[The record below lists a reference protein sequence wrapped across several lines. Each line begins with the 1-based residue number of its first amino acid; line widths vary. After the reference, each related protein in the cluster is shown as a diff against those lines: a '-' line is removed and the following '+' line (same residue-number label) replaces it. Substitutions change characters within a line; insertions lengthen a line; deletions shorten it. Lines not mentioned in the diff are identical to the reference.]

1 MGKIVKLKKFFFFL
15 LTFFELTNIFAQG
28 ERKSVVAL
36 SRSIAQMW
44 LLSGGTLLGTTED
57 ALDENTESV
66 FPLGEFVLNVHPKMQ
81 KSTISIGNLS
91 SPNLEALLSLKP
103 DLVLLTQD
111 IPAHKKLFSRLKNS
125 TDVIIVDVKTFSDY
139 ESYMNQFTKM
149 TNRADLYEKNVV
161 QVKNDIQN
169 IIKSVPNHKNQSFLL
184 LRTSSAKNK
193 ILKNHFTSEIL
204 CDLGLTPVVSDSS
217 GLDVLSMEALFSLN
231 PDWIFV
237 TSQGDEKKAI
247 QSFEADFVS
256 RPAWKNLK
264 AVKNG
269 QVVFLTKELYN
280 YKPNELWAEAY
291 AYLYTIL
298 YGTLD
303 KSVFSSKR
311 HL

>member
-1 MGKIVKLKKFFFFL
+1 MENRIEWVDTAKTITMLLVIIGHCNYYYIMTSYGGVDYRTDIGHVSIACKILDHIVNFIY
-15 LTFFELTNIFAQG
+15 TFHMPLFM
-28 ERKSVVAL
+28 AL
-36 SRSIAQMW
+36 SGM
-44 LLSGGTLLGTTED
+44 
-57 ALDENTESV
+57 
-66 FPLGEFVLNVHPKMQ
+66 
-81 KSTISIGNLS
+81 
-91 SPNLEALLSLKP
+91 
-103 DLVLLTQD
+103 
-111 IPAHKKLFSRLKNS
+111 LFSFSMKKE
-125 TDVIIVDVKTFSDY
+125 VTFS
-139 ESYMNQFTKM
+139 N
-149 TNRADLYEKNVV
+149 
-161 QVKNDIQN
+161 
-169 IIKSVPNHKNQSFLL
+169 LL
-184 LRTSSAKNK
+184 KNK

-264 AVKNG
+264 AVKNR